1 MTTQKRPLCIA
12 CRTAP
17 AELNFR
23 ATAWK
28 KRCAE
33 CQRLFERKSER
44 QHTARRKARQRLAAA
59 ASG

>member
-1 MTTQKRPLCIA
+1 MSAQKRPLCIA
-12 CRTAP
+12 CKTAR

-33 CQRLFERKSER
+33 CQRAVEREADR
-44 QHTARRKARQRLAAA
+44 ARMARRKLLAAAA

>member
-12 CRTAP
+12 CKTAR

-23 ATAWK
+23 ATRWK

-33 CQRLFERKSER
+33 CQRAFERKTER
-44 QHTARRKARQRLAAA
+44 EQAARKRLRAAA
-59 ASG
+59 TPG